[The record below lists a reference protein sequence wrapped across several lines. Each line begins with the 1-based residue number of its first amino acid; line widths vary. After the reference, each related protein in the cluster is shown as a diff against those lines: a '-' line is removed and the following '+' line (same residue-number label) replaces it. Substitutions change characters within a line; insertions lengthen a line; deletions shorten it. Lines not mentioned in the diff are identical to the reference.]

1 MTNKER
7 DDLLI
12 TLAKGV
18 TNIQTSVND
27 LRSEMK
33 QSENTLRAEIKQ
45 SEDTLRSEMKQLG
58 DDLRVE
64 IKQSEDTLRSEMK
77 QLGND
82 LRVEIKQ
89 VSENS
94 SKEIKEAI
102 DFNNTG
108 TLEIIHDIWARE
120 KNRDK
125 RLNHHDIELNK
136 LKSQL
141 A

>member
-64 IKQSEDTLRSEMK
+64 IKQ
-77 QLGND
+77 
-82 LRVEIKQ
+82 